1 MDSETTKDILS
12 ILIEFFLAF
21 LPSPPPSHQFT
32 SKSHIMSCDYAN
44 AFGEPGTGV
53 HAPRLFGVAI
63 IDVLLTLLA
72 AAGSSYYCQRRLA
85 PIKKLAIKLDDINEE
100 EVEEEIAESVLPSSA
115 VPPIVV
121 RASATGFVSRSALSS
136 QDVYIAK
143 GKDVL
148 KHFIVWFVLAECLHA
163 AFGTKTAVINSLGGS
178 RCK

>member
-1 MDSETTKDILS
+1 MSSTFSGFRREDI
-12 ILIEFFLAF
+12 FLA
-21 LPSPPPSHQFT
+21 LDIAIALHLIP
-32 SKSHIMSCDYAN
+32 MSCDYAN

-63 IDVLLTLLA
+63 IDVLFTLIA
-72 AAGSSYYCQRRLA
+72 AVGTSYYCQRRLA
-85 PIKKLAIKLDDINEE
+85 PIKKRAIKLDDIDE
-100 EVEEEIAESVLPSSA
+100 EVEEEIAESVLPSST

-148 KHFIVWFVLAECLHA
+148 KHFLIWFVLAECLHA
-163 AFGTKTAVINSLGGS
+163 AFGTKTAVINTLGGS